1 MDEFELELKQALER
15 RPAPPGFKSRVMAQR
30 NLRRMENRHSNS
42 VVWLR
47 LAASLV
53 IVALLAVG
61 VDWRLRRAEEQRKG
75 EMARQQVFTALRIT
89 GHALDHVQAR
99 LAAHDHAT
107 GE

>member
-15 RPAPPGFKSRVMAQR
+15 RPAPPGLKARVMAQR
-30 NLRRMENRHSNS
+30 NLRRMESRRSRS
-42 VVWLR
+42 VMWLR

-61 VDWRLRRAEEQRKG
+61 VDWQMRRVEEQRKG
-75 EMARQQVFTALRIT
+75 ELARQQVLTALRIT
-89 GHALDHVQAR
+89 GHALDQVQAR
-99 LAAHDHAT
+99 LAAHNRAT